1 MKTLG
6 MLLGSASQTEI
17 LRSLAFQ
24 PGSVGLRQVAR
35 IAGIHPHSAELAL
48 AALGQQGLVRRKRSS
63 TRPLYSLD
71 RSHVDFAVLEA
82 VFAASARA
90 FIQARSRTLNQR
102 ARSILPFV
110 NEASRMI
117 HRARKTRHVA

>member
-1 MKTLG
+1 MGT
-6 MLLGSASQTEI
+6 ASQTEI
-17 LRSLAFQ
+17 LRALSYQ

-48 AALGQQGLVRRKRSS
+48 AALVRDGLVRRRRTAARVLYTLNRKREE
-63 TRPLYSLD
+63 
-71 RSHVDFAVLEA
+71 AGILES
-82 VFAASARA
+82 VFMAAANG
-90 FIQARSRTLNQR
+90 FIQARGRTLNQR

-110 NEASRMI
+110 NEASRLI